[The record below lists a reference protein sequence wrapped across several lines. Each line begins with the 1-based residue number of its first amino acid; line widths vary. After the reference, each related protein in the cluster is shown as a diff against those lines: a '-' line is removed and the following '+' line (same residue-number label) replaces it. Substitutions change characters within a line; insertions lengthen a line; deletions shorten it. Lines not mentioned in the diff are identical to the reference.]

1 MSSTSP
7 PEALSDAV
15 STPPRYLSM
24 RDLAEYLNLPV
35 QTLWKWRKAGKL
47 PQAVRFGRLIRYRLE
62 DIQAWEAS
70 RPAA

>member
-1 MSSTSP
+1 
-7 PEALSDAV
+7 
-15 STPPRYLSM
+15 M